1 MPRKKLRDI
10 QDRRAVLKLV
20 PADAERVKVRTEI
33 GENKYKTIA
42 DLADKDIILT
52 KADGTPIIM
61 KAKPGRSCKVE
72 LTPANDVV
80 AEVIKRQ
87 LESMDADAILR
98 AVRANPDSSAVLTKV
113 IEAIGTETAALEFA
127 RKELERDGKFKD
139 TPGVSFKRIQGLKAL
154 GETWLRRKDQMVER
168 AVDTDSPGFK
178 AAYRFILE
186 TLGEAMQDCHIGDEQ
201 RQTVFAK
208 YGNMTR
214 DPQWQ
219 EEMKRRIR
227 DA

>member
-1 MPRKKLRDI
+1 MPKLKQRDI
-10 QDRRAVLKLV
+10 QDRKAMLKLV
-20 PADAERVKVRTEI
+20 PEGAERIKVRTEF
-33 GENKYKTIA
+33 GENKYKAIS

-52 KADGTPIIM
+52 KSDGTPIVM
-61 KAKPGRSCKVE
+61 KATPGRSRKVE

-87 LESMDADAILR
+87 TEALNHDPILN
-98 AVRANPDSSAVLTKV
+98 AVKANPDSAEVLTRV
-113 IEAIGTETAALEFA
+113 IEGIGAETAALEFT

-139 TPGVSFKRIQGLKAL
+139 TPGVSSKRIQGLKAMA
-154 GETWLRRKDQMVER
+154 ETWLRRKDQMVER
-168 AVDTDSPGFK
+168 AVDVDSPGFK

-186 TLGEAMQDCHIGDEQ
+186 TLGEAMADCSIGDEQ
-201 RQTVFAK
+201 RQTVFSK
-208 YGNMTR
+208 YGSMSR
-214 DPQWQ
+214 DPQWV